1 MPKRKIEHEEPME
14 KLTPKKMKKSKDGT
28 SSSQQKSAVSE
39 FTQVTQSDK
48 STAGKILKQHNWNV
62 AAAINAVRPHRDM
75 SSNSTDSPA
84 RIPPGL
90 VVSRQKLR
98 WLVKNGGIL
107 QAIDISG
114 DPYFRLLLD
123 DGRLVFVPRS
133 GSGTLVPQSLFEVK
147 LAPLVTPSPSEGEP
161 AVDPAGSPY
170 LRPPPKQRPENWY
183 SYHTSTAGFFS
194 NPSNTNSNPTRATL
208 TKLFDKY
215 RDDPKNEPDEINVE
229 GTGRLLSDMGIGLE
243 DISSLVFSEL
253 VSSPSLGK
261 VTREGFVDGAT
272 DVSAD
277 SLPKLRNIVLQ
288 RRSQLKSDR
297 ELFKNVYNHTFSLAL
312 QGNQKSLT
320 PEMALE
326 FWRLLFSPEGFE
338 WRTART
344 PWLDWWFEFQEEKWK
359 RAVNKDLWRQTL
371 TFAQETMKDE
381 SLSFWSE
388 ESSWPSVIDDFV
400 EWVKTEKRKGQGAN
414 GDAMEV
420 EY

>member
-1 MPKRKIEHEEPME
+1 MTGNR
-14 KLTPKKMKKSKDGT
+14 
-28 SSSQQKSAVSE
+28 
-39 FTQVTQSDK
+39 
-48 STAGKILKQHNWNV
+48 
-62 AAAINAVRPHRDM
+62 R
-75 SSNSTDSPA
+75 
-84 RIPPGL
+84 
-90 VVSRQKLR
+90 
-98 WLVKNGGIL
+98 
-107 QAIDISG
+107 
-114 DPYFRLLLD
+114 
-123 DGRLVFVPRS
+123 
-133 GSGTLVPQSLFEVK
+133 
-147 LAPLVTPSPSEGEP
+147 
-161 AVDPAGSPY
+161 
-170 LRPPPKQRPENWY
+170 
-183 SYHTSTAGFFS
+183 FFS

-359 RAVNKDLWRQTL
+359 RAVNKELWRQTL